1 MARGFT
7 VTETIN
13 RPAAEIWSYLI
24 DFSHA
29 TDWMDGIDD
38 MIQLTPG
45 RIGMGTGFNF
55 HTRGRMHQT
64 EVTTFDPENHTIAL
78 TSKQGNI
85 TATYTYTVMEGTHI
99 NSTISMHVTCQASG
113 LMVLFQPILLWVM
126 KRTDSSQLANLKAA
140 LAAHG

>member
-7 VTETIN
+7 ITETIN
-13 RPAAEIWSYLI
+13 RPAAEVWSYLT

-38 MIQLTPG
+38 IIQLTPG
-45 RIGMGTGFNF
+45 KIGVGTGFNF
-55 HTRGRMHQT
+55 YTRGRMYQT
-64 EVTTFDPENHTIAL
+64 EITTYDPDSHTIAL
-78 TSKQGNI
+78 TSKQGNVE
-85 TATYTYTVMEGTHI
+85 ATYTYALTEKEHAVAE
-99 NSTISMHVTCQASG
+99 ISMHITCQASG
-113 LMVLFQPILLWVM
+113 LMAFLQPLLLWIM